1 MSSLAAPL
9 KRWIAQC
16 KAYAAKEGCTYKEA
30 MTALKKK
37 GRKTSHRG
45 GGVADNAFALGGKE
59 GFDAGT
65 PPLPGAAGGIPPS
78 PAAGGMP
85 DAAAAAGGMPP
96 GPPSQSGGQAMFE
109 AGSPQM
115 GGKRRRKSSKR
126 RRSQNRNQS
135 HSQSHSQNGGRRRRG
150 SRSSRRGRRQTKR
163 GGAPLSYSAY

>member
-59 GFDAGT
+59 GFDAGA
-65 PPLPGAAGGIPPS
+65 PPPS
-78 PAAGGMP
+78 G
-85 DAAAAAGGMPP
+85 AAGGMPP

-126 RRSQNRNQS
+126 RRSS
-135 HSQSHSQNGGRRRRG
+135 PRRR
-150 SRSSRRGRRQTKR
+150 SRAGARRAPSVGR
-163 GGAPLSYSAY
+163 

>member
-16 KAYAAKEGCTYKEA
+16 KAYAAKKGCTYKEA

-37 GRKTSHRG
+37 KSGKTSYRG
-45 GGVADNAFALGGKE
+45 GGVADHAFELDGKE
-59 GFDAGT
+59 GFDGGMPSA
-65 PPLPGAAGGIPPS
+65 PDAGGMPPS

-96 GPPSQSGGQAMFE
+96 GPPPQGQSGGQAMFE
-109 AGSPQM
+109 AGAPQM

-126 RRSQNRNQS
+126 RRSQNRN
-135 HSQSHSQNGGRRRRG
+135 QSHSQNGGRRRRG